1 MPPRET
7 GLFLGRAVDAVT
19 GSTGHEDFRLD
30 PTDLTTHGLIVG
42 MTGSGKTALG
52 IVLIEELLQRGVPVL
67 AIDPKG
73 DLGNLLLDFPGLSP
87 AEFAPFVDPSAG
99 TAESESKKWADGLK
113 TWGLGS
119 ADLKALVESRDAV
132 IYTPG
137 SSAGTP
143 IDLFGSCAP
152 PPAEADDD
160 DRRDVVTAWVGGLL
174 GLAGRDADPVK
185 SRDFI
190 FLSACVTALW
200 EKGRTATFESLLESA
215 AAPPFSKVGALP
227 LETFYPA
234 KARQDL
240 VLAVNSLLA
249 SPATSAFRDGEP
261 LDVGAMFSSAGP
273 VARADTPRRA
283 RLSIV
288 SIAHLGDAER
298 VFVVATLLSRV
309 KAWMR
314 SQPGSPALRALVYI
328 DEIFGFF
335 PPSAEPP
342 TKKPLLTLLKQARA
356 FGVGVVLASQNPVD
370 LDYRGLANC
379 GCWWVGT
386 LQTERDRKR
395 LADGL
400 VEAGGKD
407 ASGLLDKTR
416 KRVFLLN
423 DVHRG
428 EPVLVET
435 RWAMSY
441 LRGPMT
447 KADLARLRELGG
459 VKAAPP
465 KAKAAEDSAA
475 PSLPSAWPAR
485 WYEKRN
491 ADIASPTLFVKF
503 AVRYRAGSSSAP
515 EATAAKLFPFTAGS
529 AAEILEVEVTDLG
542 PAELDALESAA
553 PSRPLRYAD
562 LPGWFGEGA
571 VKAVEKAVRTRL
583 PDKLAATLLRDPIT
597 GALSGPGESADAF
610 ASRLAIGGGAAEPP
624 AALRD
629 KLEKKRRDLAA
640 AESVEQGRTM
650 ETYATGLGAAVDIL
664 GGLFGKRK
672 TLRVGR
678 VGSVLTKHRMEG
690 AAESK
695 VEGLKAEVAALE
707 AKLAPPDAARFEKVN
722 VVPAAAHVDV
732 LSIGI
737 AWIC

>member
-1 MPPRET
+1 MPPAER

-19 GSTGHEDFRLD
+19 GKTGREDFHLD
-30 PTDLTTHGLIVG
+30 SADLTTHGLIVG
-42 MTGSGKTALG
+42 MTGSGKTAVG

-99 TAESESKKWADGLK
+99 TPESEAKKWTDGLLG
-113 TWGLGS
+113 WGLGP
-119 ADLKALVESRDAV
+119 ADVKALVESRDAV

-190 FLSACVTALW
+190 FLSSCVTALW

-234 KARQDL
+234 KDRQEL
-240 VLAVNSLLA
+240 ILAVNALLA

-261 LDVGAMFSSAGP
+261 LDVGRMLSAGP
-273 VARADTPRRA
+273 AGRADTPGRA

-395 LADGL
+395 LAEGL

-407 ASGLLDKTR
+407 ASELLDKTR

-423 DVHRG
+423 DVHLG
-428 EPVLVET
+428 EPALVET

-447 KADLARLRELGG
+447 KADLTKLREPGG
-459 VKAAPP
+459 VKAASPRME
-465 KAKAAEDSAA
+465 KAAADSTA
-475 PSLPSAWPAR
+475 PALPSGWPAR

-491 ADIASPTLFVKF
+491 ADIASPSLFVKY
-503 AVRYRAGSSSAP
+503 AVRYRAGTSSAP
-515 EATAAKLFPFTAGS
+515 EATAAKLFPLSSTS
-529 AAEILEVEVTDLG
+529 AAEILEGEATDLG
-542 PAELDALESAA
+542 LGDLDALKSAA
-553 PSRPLRYAD
+553 PARSLRYAD

-571 VKAVEKAVRTRL
+571 VKAVEKAVRARL
-583 PDKLAATLLRDPIT
+583 PEKLAATLLKDPVT
-597 GALSGPGESADAF
+597 GALSSPGESADAF
-610 ASRLAIGGGAAEPP
+610 ASRLATGAGAADPP
-624 AALRD
+624 AGLRE
-629 KLEKKRRDLAA
+629 KLEKKRRELEA
-640 AESVEQGRTM
+640 AEAAEKSRSM
-650 ETYATGLGAAVDIL
+650 ETMASIGSAALDVL
-664 GGLFGKRK
+664 GGFLGKRK
-672 TLRVGR
+672 TLRVGK
-678 VGSVLTKHRMEG
+678 VGSVLTKSRMEG
-690 AAESK
+690 TAESK
-695 VEGLKAEVAALE
+695 VQGLKAEVAALE
-707 AKLAPPDAARFEKVN
+707 AKLAPPDASRFEKVN

>member
-1 MPPRET
+1 MPPARPASSSAAPSIPRRGRPDRE
-7 GLFLGRAVDAVT
+7 A
-19 GSTGHEDFRLD
+19 FRLD
-30 PTDLTTHGLIVG
+30 SADLTTHGLIVG

-99 TAESESKKWADGLK
+99 TAESEAKKWTDGLAG
-113 TWGLGS
+113 WGLGP
-119 ADLKALVESRDAV
+119 ADVKALVESRDAV

-152 PPAEADDD
+152 PPAEADED

-190 FLSACVTALW
+190 FLSACVAALW
-200 EKGRTATFESLLESA
+200 EKGQTATFESLLESA

-234 KARQDL
+234 KDRQEL
-240 VLAVNSLLA
+240 VLAVNALLA

-261 LDVGAMFSSAGP
+261 LDVGRMLSATG
-273 VARADTPRRA
+273 RKA

-342 TKKPLLTLLKQARA
+342 TKRPLLTLLKQARA

-395 LADGL
+395 LAEGL

-407 ASGLLDKTR
+407 ASDAPR
-416 KRVFLLN
+416 Q
-423 DVHRG
+423 D
-428 EPVLVET
+428 
-435 RWAMSY
+435 AQ
-441 LRGPMT
+441 
-447 KADLARLRELGG
+447 ARLPPERRAPEGARPRRDALGDELPPRADDEGRPREAAGRVGRERGARPPGEGRGG
-459 VKAAPP
+459 FRGSRPPVRVAGALVREAERGHRVPVALREIRRALPRRAPRP
-465 KAKAAEDSAA
+465 RRKPPRRSSFPSRPRPRRRSSRAKPRISAA
-475 PSLPSAWPAR
+475 
-485 WYEKRN
+485 
-491 ADIASPTLFVKF
+491 
-503 AVRYRAGSSSAP
+503 G
-515 EATAAKLFPFTAGS
+515 
-529 AAEILEVEVTDLG
+529 
-542 PAELDALESAA
+542 ELDALKSAA
-553 PSRPLRYAD
+553 PARPLRYAD

-571 VKAVEKAVRTRL
+571 VKSVEKAVRTRL
-583 PDKLAATLLRDPIT
+583 PDKLAATLLRDPVT
-597 GALSGPGESADAF
+597 GSLSGPGESADAF
-610 ASRLAIGGGAAEPP
+610 AVAPRERRRRGGASGRAPRQAREEAARSRGGRGGRAEP
-624 AALRD
+624 LD
-629 KLEKKRRDLAA
+629 GDLWRR
-640 AESVEQGRTM
+640 R
-650 ETYATGLGAAVDIL
+650 LGAAVDIL
-664 GGLFGKRK
+664 GGLLGKRK
-672 TLRVGR
+672 SLRVGK

-690 AAESK
+690 TAESK

-707 AKLAPPDAARFEKVN
+707 AKLAPPDASRFEKVN

-732 LSIGI
+732 LSIGV